1 MKIKLKPLKD
11 HNPIATLHRS
21 SENHLPMQHLRELV
35 QNSIEA
41 GAKKIRIYEEP
52 QFIAQGIRKLAICDD
67 GPGMSPAEMQDYLTV
82 FNRSSKSTGLD
93 VHGNFG
99 WGARVSTMRGNPHG
113 VVYISYSEA
122 EPRGCVVC
130 YSQSCLVEWPEL
142 QPLEGTSSVY
152 RLDDLAR
159 VSPGGVLGC
168 KLWECVNT
176 STIKSTGM
184 IVLLLG
190 EDHEASSCVD
200 LNGAEITLS
209 KTLQYFN
216 DRYDLL
222 PDGVSLSVNFR
233 SNSYIAHGL
242 SSILERFM
250 ESYEVVEHKGFTVEV
265 YITKTRRELKADEAA
280 RGNVSH
286 NVNEGHV
293 FGFTDYQYEGGW
305 YALEYKGELY
315 RNEKPSFDVA
325 RSWGIYDSTVI
336 PKVKLVVHPPHAEMY
351 KNGNVKTPGVMP
363 NPERSALIWRHRKG
377 SEARDNLIPLDE
389 IKEYFSK
396 NHPPKLKELLDRA
409 YDEARNKI
417 SKLDLKSEKDK
428 MRDFWQMAYK
438 PTSRVNPNK
447 EGDAPYSKPKPAS
460 RAKPKPQP
468 DSRPEPNPS
477 PEPQL
482 KTLDPTGEYTGELV
496 ESDGEV
502 RGDVHFITEAHSKYT
517 IYKELLASEAS
528 NKYYPLFFEH
538 HPSKNA
544 FVCWVLKEH
553 DIFARMVKYF
563 TKLYDKEAKR
573 IGMNKDQ
580 LEREV
585 WSTLEQIYEGH
596 IIMMGLGIVNSYN
609 KRELAKR
616 EFNVV
621 TQRPPMLLFLK
632 SLDSIV
638 LDQATKDIGKAL
650 KIKARRSS

>member
-1 MKIKLKPLKD
+1 
-11 HNPIATLHRS
+11 
-21 SENHLPMQHLRELV
+21 
-35 QNSIEA
+35 
-41 GAKKIRIYEEP
+41 
-52 QFIAQGIRKLAICDD
+52 
-67 GPGMSPAEMQDYLTV
+67 
-82 FNRSSKSTGLD
+82 
-93 VHGNFG
+93 
-99 WGARVSTMRGNPHG
+99 
-113 VVYISYSEA
+113 
-122 EPRGCVVC
+122 
-130 YSQSCLVEWPEL
+130 
-142 QPLEGTSSVY
+142 
-152 RLDDLAR
+152 
-159 VSPGGVLGC
+159 
-168 KLWECVNT
+168 
-176 STIKSTGM
+176 
-184 IVLLLG
+184 
-190 EDHEASSCVD
+190 
-200 LNGAEITLS
+200 
-209 KTLQYFN
+209 
-216 DRYDLL
+216 
-222 PDGVSLSVNFR
+222 
-233 SNSYIAHGL
+233 
-242 SSILERFM
+242 
-250 ESYEVVEHKGFTVEV
+250 
-265 YITKTRRELKADEAA
+265 
-280 RGNVSH
+280 
-286 NVNEGHV
+286 
-293 FGFTDYQYEGGW
+293 
-305 YALEYKGELY
+305 
-315 RNEKPSFDVA
+315 
-325 RSWGIYDSTVI
+325 
-336 PKVKLVVHPPHAEMY
+336 VHPPHAEVH

-363 NPERSALIWRHRKG
+363 NPERSALIWRHKKG
-377 SEARDNLIPLDE
+377 SEARDNLIPLDQ

-417 SKLDLKSEKDK
+417 SKIDLKSEKDK

-460 RAKPKPQP
+460 RAKAKPQP
-468 DSRPEPNPS
+468 EPRPEPNPS

-502 RGDVHFITEAHSKYT
+502 RGDVHFITETHSKYT

-528 NKYYPLFFEH
+528 NKYYPLLFEH

-585 WSTLEQIYEGH
+585 WSTLEQLYEGH